1 MRRSPSAKS
10 SGVLCTAS
18 RGGCGQSVGAQPGAP
33 VRTLDNAAQVHP
45 VVARLCAPIEGTDA
59 ARLADCLG
67 LDAARFHAAAAA
79 AAGAGARGAADDALL
94 GAAASLDDDAR
105 YSVRGRRQKTSLY
118 VVIVSCAGVRSA
130 RPCRVFKVRH
140 GPTRCPSGMPLGEH
154 STLTRLPRR
163 VTN

>member
-1 MRRSPSAKS
+1 LWRTCARP
-10 SGVLCTAS
+10 
-18 RGGCGQSVGAQPGAP
+18 AP
-33 VRTLDNAAQVHP
+33 VLRFGSAAQVHP

-105 YSVRGRRQKTSLY
+105 YSVRGRRHGLCVQGHSAPGGCSALATLREMLRGHVALDIQYLSSCLLMCWSA
-118 VVIVSCAGVRSA
+118 VSALIVY
-130 RPCRVFKVRH
+130 
-140 GPTRCPSGMPLGEH
+140 
-154 STLTRLPRR
+154 
-163 VTN
+163 

>member
-10 SGVLCTAS
+10 SGVSCTAS

-45 VVARLCAPIEGTDA
+45 VVARLCAPIEGT
-59 ARLADCLG
+59 
-67 LDAARFHAAAAA
+67 AAA

-105 YSVRGRRQKTSLY
+105 YSVRGRRLKPVYMCSSFHVPVCGQ
-118 VVIVSCAGVRSA
+118 RSRA
-130 RPCRVFKVRH
+130 A
-140 GPTRCPSGMPLGEH
+140 S
-154 STLTRLPRR
+154 
-163 VTN
+163 